1 MIFEGYRA
9 RMYSRVRSMAS
20 SRNRTVKPWNSIQIE
35 EEDVQ
40 FLETSVDSFKPSE
53 EFFLTIMQQS
63 MTSRFQFHLY
73 SKDANFV
80 NVTGSIFF
88 QSLLLILKKSCFWA
102 QKF

>member
-40 FLETSVDSFKPSE
+40 FLETSVDSF
-53 EFFLTIMQQS
+53 
-63 MTSRFQFHLY
+63 
-73 SKDANFV
+73 
-80 NVTGSIFF
+80 
-88 QSLLLILKKSCFWA
+88 
-102 QKF
+102 